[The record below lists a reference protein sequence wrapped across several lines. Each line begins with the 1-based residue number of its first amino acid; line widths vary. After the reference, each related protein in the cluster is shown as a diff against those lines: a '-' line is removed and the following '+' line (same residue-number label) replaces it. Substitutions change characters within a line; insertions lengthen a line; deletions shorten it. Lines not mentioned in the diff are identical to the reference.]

1 MKIFCTA
8 SSDTYIT
15 NKIINSTTRT
25 TDANVGL
32 AGVLDLYKLYDE
44 TSLPLDEK
52 KAGAMGDFNLDT
64 DADNKAD
71 AAIELSRILM
81 KFNFSKLQTLTGSK
95 LDLNS
100 NSFKANLRLF
110 DVNTGHAV
118 PRNFNAMAIPLSQSF
133 DEGVGRN
140 ISAYNDIGVANFLTA
155 SYSNGTNNTWFADG
169 ASVSG
174 SLGTSGLDLVET
186 ADFKDGSG
194 TRKLVY
200 NQNFIEGVEDL
211 DLDITPFVSA
221 TLAGQIDNHGFRIS
235 LTGSEEN
242 DTKSRFIKR
251 FASRHVQNARIR
263 PRVEI
268 SFDDTRI
275 DHHQNF
281 FFDVTGSLFLN
292 SYGRRGFTNLISGT
306 NGVLGNVT
314 GNDCVKL
321 KIEKG
326 DFSYVTFASQHKAG
340 TLNSS
345 NDRFQTGIYSASFA
359 IPSQDTSLVDRD
371 TTLAHM
377 IARDGQVEFK
387 QYWISSDETYAYH
400 TGSLTI
406 KRQNRAAGNFTTT
419 EPLLHATNV
428 DQQYTVNDEITVR
441 LFGRDLVGE
450 ADDPVKIPISRK
462 SVVFESVFYRVV
474 DVDSNESIF
483 GFGETDNSTRASTD
497 AEGMFFDFH
506 MEVLPR
512 GRSYTF
518 EYLIVERGSRK
529 IVRDK
534 NVIFRIL

>member
-8 SSDTYIT
+8 SNDTYIT
-15 NKIINSTTRT
+15 NKIINSTTRV
-25 TDANVGL
+25 TDANVGQ
-32 AGVLDLYKLYDE
+32 AGVLDLYKLYGE
-44 TSLPLDEK
+44 TNLPTDEK
-52 KAGAMGDFNLDT
+52 KSGEMGDFNLDT
-64 DADNKAD
+64 DSDDKAD
-71 AAIELSRILM
+71 TAIELARILM

-100 NSFKANLRLF
+100 DNFKANLRLF
-110 DVNTGHAV
+110 DVNTGHSV

-133 DEGVGRN
+133 DEGIGRN

-155 SYSNGTNNTWFADG
+155 SYSNGANNVWFGAG

-174 SLGTSGLDLVET
+174 ALGTSDLDLIET
-186 ADFKDGSG
+186 ANFNDGSG
-194 TRKLVY
+194 TRQLVF
-200 NQNFIEGVEDL
+200 NQNFIEGTEDL

-221 TLAGQIDNHGFRIS
+221 TLAGQIPNYGFRIS
-235 LTGSEEN
+235 LTGSEET
-242 DTKSRFIKR
+242 DEKSRFIKR
-251 FASRHVQNARIR
+251 FASRHVQNTRIR

-268 SFDDTRI
+268 SFDDTRV

-292 SYGRRGFTNLISGT
+292 SYGRRGFTNLVSGT
-306 NGVLGNVT
+306 NGALGEVT
-314 GNDCVKL
+314 GNSCLKL

-326 DFSYVTFASQHKAG
+326 DFSYTATVGQHKAG

-359 IPSQDTSLVDRD
+359 IPSQDTTLVDRD
-371 TTLAHM
+371 TTLAQL
-377 IARDGQVEFK
+377 IAKDGSVEFE
-387 QYWISSDETYAYH
+387 QYWVSNDETYAYH
-400 TGSLTI
+400 TGSLVI
-406 KRQNRAAGNFTTT
+406 KKQNRTAGNFVTT

-428 DQQYTVNDEITVR
+428 GQQYTAKDELTVR
-441 LFGRDLVGE
+441 LFGRDLLGE

-462 SVVFESVFYRVV
+462 SVVFENVFYRVI
-474 DVDSNESIF
+474 DVDSNEKIF
-483 GFGETDNSTRASTD
+483 DFGENDNSTRVSTD

-506 MEVLPR
+506 TEVLPR

-518 EYLIVERGSRK
+518 EYLITERGTRK

-534 NVIFRIL
+534 NVTFRIL